1 MQFKNL
7 IKRSSFIVAAL
18 IVLLLSACKKENK
31 TPVSSTKIKSIV
43 YENDEML
50 FFYNTDGTVKAA
62 LMKDH
67 SVTNG
72 EEVYYN
78 ISYNASKQI
87 TQVVGDNDEKVV
99 PVYQNGVI
107 VKAFLK
113 TNQDEE
119 LGFTEYEY
127 QNNRLKTVSL
137 YTKVGDVIYPLT
149 MMEYTYNA
157 AGNIVTTSLFV
168 QNPLAPNSM
177 LLSGTISYEYD
188 SKANPLANAKEFLQL
203 LWYAVP
209 QNNVIK
215 EIHKDKNGAVE
226 ETTEYTYQ
234 YNNQLPASAVVKL
247 TAAGQTPVISNYV
260 FSYQ

>member
-1 MQFKNL
+1 MQIRNL
-7 IKRSSFIVAAL
+7 IKRSSFFVAAFM
-18 IVLLLSACKKENK
+18 LLLLGSCKKEDK
-31 TPVSSTKIKSIV
+31 TTVSSAKIKSITS
-43 YENDEML
+43 ENDEML
-50 FFYNTDGTVKAA
+50 FSYNTDGTVKAA
-62 LMKDH
+62 LMKDN

-72 EEVYYN
+72 EEVYYT
-78 ISYNASKQI
+78 ISYNTAKQI
-87 TQVVGDNDEKVV
+87 TQVVGDNDEKII

-107 VKAFLK
+107 VKALLK
-113 TNQDEE
+113 NDQDEE

-127 QNNRLKTVSL
+127 QNNRLKSVSL
-137 YTKVGDVIYPLT
+137 YTKIGDVIYPLT
-149 MMEYTYNA
+149 MMEYTCNA

-168 QNPLAPNSM
+168 QNPLAPNS
-177 LLSGTISYEYD
+177 LLLTGTISYEYD

-209 QNNVIK
+209 QNNVVK

-234 YNNQLPASAVVKL
+234 YNNQLPSSAVVKL